1 MIAAHAGRPP
11 VAAQRA
17 VGGPRARALA
27 GAADGRA
34 QARQRDPHRTRT
46 PEARAQGRARP
57 DPRNAAG
64 SARVPGDGQG
74 VRPPAGGAQVRAREG
89 QSDTHA
95 LPHLAEQDDRRP
107 VRAAAQR
114 ARLVPA
120 PIDTCALVITG
131 PSGVGKGT
139 LIKGLLQAIPGFQ
152 LAVSAITR
160 ASREGEENGRDYHF
174 LSNEE
179 FEKRVQNGEFLEHAE
194 YAGSRYGTLRSEL
207 ERPAQGI
214 VLEID
219 VQGARQVRETLP
231 EATQIFIE
239 PPSLEDLGE
248 RLRARGSDTEEQI
261 ERRLAVA
268 PDELAAKDEFGYR
281 VVNDHV
287 ERALRELVDLAASM
301 CPP

>member
-1 MIAAHAGRPP
+1 MIAAHAGRPS

-17 VGGPRARALA
+17 VGGPRSRALA

-46 PEARAQGRARP
+46 PEARAQGGARA
-57 DPRNAAG
+57 DPRHVAR

-74 VRPPAGGAQVRAREG
+74 VRPPARGAQVRAREG
-89 QSDTHA
+89 QSDPHA

-120 PIDTCALVITG
+120 PIDTCTLVITG

-139 LIKGLLQAIPGFQ
+139 LIKSFLQAIPGLQ
-152 LAVSAITR
+152 LAVSATAR
-160 ASREGEENGRDYHF
+160 TPRPGEQKGADSHF
-174 LSNEE
+174 LSDEE
-179 FEKRVQNGEFLEHAE
+179 SERRVQNGIFVEHAT
-194 YAGSRYGTLRSEL
+194 YAANRYGTLRTEL
-207 ERPAQGI
+207 ERPATGI
-214 VLEID
+214 LLEID

-239 PPSLEDLGE
+239 PPSLDTLKE
-248 RLRARGSDTEEQI
+248 RLKARGSDSPEQI
-261 ERRLAVA
+261 ERRLAFA
-268 PDELAAKDEFGYR
+268 PQELATKDEFGYR
-281 VVNDHV
+281 VMNDDLDQ
-287 ERALRELVDLAASM
+287 ALRELVDLAASM